1 MRGLTDAQ
9 LHELYAKLIKEI
21 PILIYSGDVDQCVPY
36 YYSDNWVR
44 NLGYPTTEEWSAWTY
59 GDNGA
64 YVGGYKTLYQAPN
77 ALTFLTVKD
86 SGHMVGQHTHSRHN
100 SRCALPLS

>member
-1 MRGLTDAQ
+1 M
-9 LHELYAKLIKEI
+9 
-21 PILIYSGDVDQCVPY
+21 
-36 YYSDNWVR
+36 R

-64 YVGGYKTLYQAPN
+64 YVGGYKTVYNAPN

-86 SGHMVGQHTHSRHN
+86 SGHMVDTYPVRRLHRTRAAVRLGGRSR
-100 SRCALPLS
+100 A